1 MRDLLAYVHWP
12 YRPSRKPAGGAVLRG
27 AYWLAQVLRFTVAM
41 NSIRSIITAS
51 AAAAVLSGSL
61 AASPALAQS
70 SSDEPQTRE
79 AVLSGTRNDLATQS
93 APPRRSSVEGG
104 LFWYDNQHVLAKIF
118 GGWKGFRVGGGDFP
132 AGAGMKFGVAFD
144 KPLTKADPDP
154 TVPNQVALVA
164 RAAYST
170 RGYMRGRAGID
181 ARNLGGRAIDITAF
195 GQYYEFPQEDYFG
208 AGMGSLEA
216 NRTNY
221 LLDNIETGGAVH
233 WRPYK
238 LDFGG
243 GASYMR
249 PRVGSGTDSRYASTE
264 DVFGPATTPGL
275 GTQTDFL
282 TVEASAA
289 FDSRNNPSY
298 PQSGGRYEATAARFN
313 DQDLGQFDFYR
324 VDMHVQHYIPLA
336 SRYRVL
342 ALRAIGA
349 FTSAESGQSVP
360 FYLQPT
366 LGGHR
371 DLRGFRESRF
381 RDHNTVLVGAE
392 YRWQAWWALDGA
404 LFVDAGTVAPTRRD
418 LSLDNIDTSYG
429 IGFRFHSNRAL
440 VGRLDLAFSKEGFIP
455 LLRFEHVF

>member
-1 MRDLLAYVHWP
+1 
-12 YRPSRKPAGGAVLRG
+12 
-27 AYWLAQVLRFTVAM
+27 M
-41 NSIRSIITAS
+41 NLIRSVVTVS
-51 AAAAVLSGSL
+51 AAVAVLSGGL

-70 SSDEPQTRE
+70 SSDQAPTRE
-79 AVLSGTRNDLATQS
+79 AVLGSARDALATQS
-93 APPRRSSVEGG
+93 TPPTRSTVERG
-104 LFWYDNQHVLAKIF
+104 LYWYDNQYVLNKIF
-118 GGWKGFRVGGGDFP
+118 SGWKGFRIGGGDFP

-144 KPLTKADPDP
+144 KPLTNAELD
-154 TVPNQVALVA
+154 TTTPNKVAFVA
-164 RAAYST
+164 RGAYST
-170 RGYMRGRAGID
+170 RGYARVRGGID
-181 ARNLGGRAIDITAF
+181 ALNLGGRAIDVTAF

-208 AGMGSLEA
+208 IGMDSLES

-221 LLDNIETGGAVH
+221 LLDVVETGGAVH

-243 GASYMR
+243 GASYLS
-249 PRVGSGTDSRYASTE
+249 PRVGSGTDSRFASTE
-264 DVFGPATTPGL
+264 EVFGAATTPGL
-275 GTQTDFL
+275 GTQTDFIKL
-282 TVEASAA
+282 DASAA
-289 FDSRNNPSY
+289 VDWRDNPAY
-298 PQSGGRYEATAARFN
+298 PHSGGRYEVTAAKFD

-324 VDMHVQHYIPLA
+324 VDVHLQHYIPLP

-342 ALRAIGA
+342 AFRAIGA
-349 FTSAESGQSVP
+349 FTTADSGQSVP

-381 RDHNTVLVGAE
+381 RDNNTFLLGAE

-404 LFVDAGTVAPTRRD
+404 VFVDAATVAPSRQD
-418 LSLDNIDTSYG
+418 LSLGAMEVSYG
-429 IGFRFHSNRAL
+429 VGFRFHSNSAL